1 MSGQGA
7 ERRGVCD
14 AERESEFTGLKGT
27 LLRYAGCTYMVVL
40 LGQLVEM
47 LSQAWWCPEALAP
60 VLAAASAAMFPL
72 AFAVYPVVVGIRR
85 ALSRLQT
92 A

>member
-1 MSGQGA
+1 
-7 ERRGVCD
+7 
-14 AERESEFTGLKGT
+14 
-27 LLRYAGCTYMVVL
+27 MVV
-40 LGQLVEM
+40 
-47 LSQAWWCPEALAP
+47 PEALAP

-92 A
+92 T